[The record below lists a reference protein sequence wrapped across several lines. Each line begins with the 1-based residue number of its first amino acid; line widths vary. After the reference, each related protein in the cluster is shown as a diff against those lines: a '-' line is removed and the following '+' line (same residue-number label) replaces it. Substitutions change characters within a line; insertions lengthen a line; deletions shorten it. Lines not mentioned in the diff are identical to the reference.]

1 MLSAHALTTIEALK
15 AELSIPVEDK
25 SKDAVL
31 ARAVNAASD
40 AIRQYCRREFA
51 RSEVTEHLQGNGS
64 PRLMLTRTPVVDVIA
79 VHLWDDPIDLDTI
92 TIDRDS
98 GILTGRNVW
107 PESNTPNV
115 RVEYVGGYVT
125 PAQASAGQDR
135 DLPFDIE
142 AACLIIASSRV
153 QAMGQPADAQIMQ
166 VEQIRVH
173 FADGGRQSLPISAT
187 ALLDP
192 YVRWS

>member
-1 MLSAHALTTIEALK
+1 MLSPDALTTLEALK
-15 AELSIPVEDK
+15 TELGIPADDTTQDE
-25 SKDAVL
+25 AL

-40 AIRQYCRREFA
+40 AIRRYCRRDFA
-51 RSEVTEHLQGNGS
+51 RSEVTEQLQGNGS
-64 PRLMLTRTPVVDVIA
+64 PRLLLARTPVVDVFA
-79 VHLWDDPIDLDTI
+79 MHLWDDPIDLDTI

-107 PESNTPNV
+107 PESDVPNV
-115 RVEYVGGYVT
+115 TVEYVGGYVT

-142 AACLIIASSRV
+142 EACLIIASTRV
-153 QAMGQPADAQIMQ
+153 QAMGQPVDAQIMQ

-173 FADGGRQSLPISAT
+173 FSDGGRQSLPLAAT
-187 ALLDP
+187 VLLDP